1 MATTAKRRRP
11 GVVLTVFLLIII
23 GMYVIMAA
31 TKTWTPKLG
40 LDLRGGQTI
49 TLTAT
54 NRSVP
59 MESLELAR
67 DIIQQRVDGLGVGE
81 ASVAVQGDRNIVVSA
96 PNVERDDLAELVG
109 TTAQLAF
116 RPVLQVGA
124 GTGPS
129 GGESPDPSADP
140 SATPSETPLP
150 GLPTAPASPTPTPT
164 ATPSGETG
172 DGADSEALLPMSEV
186 LAYQPTEADLAD
198 FESFTCGDDTHDDPS
213 RALVACDESG
223 TSKYLLGPIA
233 IRGQDLNTAS
243 FGVPQG
249 ELAYAVTLDFNSEGT
264 TRLGELTGA
273 LVAQAEPRNM
283 FAIVL
288 DGNVES
294 AATAQDRIANGEAI
308 IRGGFTAESS
318 AALANVLKFGSL
330 PLSFEASQVETV
342 SPTLGGEQLRV
353 GIIAGLLGLAVVAL
367 YSFLYYRAMGIVV
380 VLSLAV
386 AAAATYSMMV
396 LLGSVFGFALNL
408 PGIAGAIVGIAVT
421 ADSFIIYFERIRDE
435 IREGRSLKSAL
446 VSGWEKARGTI
457 LISDAVSLLSAVVL
471 FILAV
476 GSVKGFAF
484 TLGLTTLLDLAVV
497 FFFTRPLVELLGRT
511 KFFGEGRKGSGLDAA
526 KMGVTQD
533 SLLGRRLRR
542 RTTPSTTTPQE
553 A

>member
-1 MATTAKRRRP
+1 MTI
-11 GVVLTVFLLIII
+11 FLLIIAA
-23 GMYVIMAA
+23 MYVVMGL
-31 TKTWTPKLG
+31 THTWSPKLG
-40 LDLRGGQTI
+40 LDLQGGQTI

-54 NRSVP
+54 NSTVS

-109 TTAQLAF
+109 STAQLAF
-116 RPVLQVGA
+116 RPVLQYA
-124 GTGPS
+124 QNT
-129 GGESPDPSADP
+129 DPSASPSPSASPGATPEPGLPTAAPSVTP
-140 SATPSETPLP
+140 SATPS
-150 GLPTAPASPTPTPT
+150 ASAS
-164 ATPSGETG
+164 ATP
-172 DGADSEALLPMSEV
+172 GADNDDASLLDISKV
-186 LAYQPTEADLAD
+186 LAYQPTEADLK
-198 FESFTCGDDTHDDPS
+198 ELTSFKCGDKTHEDPH
-213 RALVACDESG
+213 RVLVACDASG
-223 TSKYLLGPIA
+223 SVKYLLGPTA
-233 IRGQDLNTAS
+233 IRGQELNTAS
-243 FGVPQG
+243 FGIPQG
-249 ELAYAVTLDFNSEGT
+249 DLAYAVTLSFNSEGAA
-264 TRLGELTGA
+264 RLSELTGS
-273 LVAQAEPRNM
+273 LVAQAAPRNM

-288 DGNVES
+288 DGVVQS
-294 AATAQDRIANGEAI
+294 AATAEAKIPNGEAI
-308 IRGGFTAESS
+308 IRGNFNSQTASS
-318 AALANVLKFGSL
+318 LANVLKFGSL
-330 PLSFEASQVETV
+330 PLSFEPSQVETV

-353 GIIAGLLGLAVVAL
+353 GIIAGILGLAVVAL

-380 VLSLAV
+380 VASLAV
-386 AAAATYSMMV
+386 AAAATYAMMV

-435 IREGRSLKSAL
+435 IREGKSLKSAL
-446 VSGWEKARGTI
+446 ASGWEKARGTI
-457 LISDAVSLLSAVVL
+457 VISDAVSLLSAVVL

-511 KFFGEGRKGSGLDAA
+511 RFFGEGHKWSGLDAEH
-526 KMGVTQD
+526 MGVTRD

-542 RTTPSTTTPQE
+542 KPTSTTTPLE

>member
-129 GGESPDPSADP
+129 GGQSPDP

-164 ATPSGETG
+164 ATPSGESG

-330 PLSFEASQVETV
+330 PLSFEPSQVETV

-446 VSGWEKARGTI
+446 LSGWEKARGTI